1 MEKMIY
7 ELILEVK
14 KLKNSI
20 NNIEEKLEEIEKGLH
35 VKKGEQITTTI
46 DSNRY
51 NEWEKVKLVL
61 KVR

>member
-20 NNIEEKLEEIEKGLH
+20 NNIEEKLEKIEKGLH

-46 DSNRY
+46 DSNR
-51 NEWEKVKLVL
+51 
-61 KVR
+61 